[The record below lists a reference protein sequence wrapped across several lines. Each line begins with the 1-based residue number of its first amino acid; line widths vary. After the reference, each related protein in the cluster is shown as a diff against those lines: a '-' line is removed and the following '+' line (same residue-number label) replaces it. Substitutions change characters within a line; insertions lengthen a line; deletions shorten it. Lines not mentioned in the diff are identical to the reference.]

1 MRLRSK
7 LNYEHN
13 PEQKYIKAEK
23 VKIRLENEEKKGKQ
37 MLEYYLFSY
46 QIQL

>member
-37 MLEYYLFSY
+37 MLELFSY